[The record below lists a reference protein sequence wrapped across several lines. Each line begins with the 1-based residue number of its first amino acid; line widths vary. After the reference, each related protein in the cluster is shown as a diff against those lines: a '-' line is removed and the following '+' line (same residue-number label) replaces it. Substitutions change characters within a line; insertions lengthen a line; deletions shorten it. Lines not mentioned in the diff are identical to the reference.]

1 MKEKINNLDISSI
14 LFLQLFSCSL
24 GIAPYI
30 TIKITG
36 IDAYI
41 SIIIGTI
48 IGIIPI
54 LILIYIFN
62 YEIDKPI
69 HVKTKIIY
77 GKTLGTII
85 NIILTIIYIILTLTM
100 LFNTSNFII
109 SQYLTN
115 TSITLVTLILGI
127 TVYHTVSK
135 GITTISKISIIY
147 TIIILSLLILGIIGI
162 IPEIKLD
169 NLKPILE
176 NGIKPP
182 FLAALIYTL
191 LLTSPAYSFLII
203 PKSIIENNKKTTKY
217 LLITYMITSLAI
229 FLICIISS
237 SCLGRYLIKIYQYPV
252 YITLKKISIF
262 SFIDRIENFLS
273 LQWILSSFISLTI
286 YIYNIKENINKKN
299 NPLLNLILIITII
312 LISTKIF
319 KNNTN
324 FNHYL
329 DSIYPYILIIQLVI
343 YTIISIT
350 IFIKKSIK
358 NKKNKYNNNTVAIKL
373 LFT

>member
-1 MKEKINNLDISSI
+1 
-14 LFLQLFSCSL
+14 
-24 GIAPYI
+24 
-30 TIKITG
+30 
-36 IDAYI
+36 
-41 SIIIGTI
+41 
-48 IGIIPI
+48 
-54 LILIYIFN
+54 
-62 YEIDKPI
+62 
-69 HVKTKIIY
+69 
-77 GKTLGTII
+77 
-85 NIILTIIYIILTLTM
+85 M

-127 TVYHTVSK
+127 TVYHTVNK

-147 TIIILSLLILGIIGI
+147 TIIILS
-162 IPEIKLD
+162 
-169 NLKPILE
+169 
-176 NGIKPP
+176 
-182 FLAALIYTL
+182 YTL

-203 PKSIIENNKKTTKY
+203 PKSIIENNKKTKKY
-217 LLITYMITSLAI
+217 LLITYIITSLII

-237 SCLGRYLIKIYQYPV
+237 SCLGRYLIKIYQNPV

-329 DSIYPYILIIQLVI
+329 DNIYPYILIIQLII

-358 NKKNKYNNNTVAIKL
+358 NKKTNIIIIQ
-373 LFT
+373 

>member
-1 MKEKINNLDISSI
+1 
-14 LFLQLFSCSL
+14 
-24 GIAPYI
+24 
-30 TIKITG
+30 
-36 IDAYI
+36 
-41 SIIIGTI
+41 
-48 IGIIPI
+48 
-54 LILIYIFN
+54 
-62 YEIDKPI
+62 
-69 HVKTKIIY
+69 
-77 GKTLGTII
+77 
-85 NIILTIIYIILTLTM
+85 M

-127 TVYHTVSK
+127 TVYHTVNK

-217 LLITYMITSLAI
+217 LLITYIIISLTI

-237 SCLGRYLIKIYQYPV
+237 SCLGEYL
-252 YITLKKISIF
+252 
-262 SFIDRIENFLS
+262 
-273 LQWILSSFISLTI
+273 
-286 YIYNIKENINKKN
+286 
-299 NPLLNLILIITII
+299 
-312 LISTKIF
+312 
-319 KNNTN
+319 
-324 FNHYL
+324 
-329 DSIYPYILIIQLVI
+329 
-343 YTIISIT
+343 
-350 IFIKKSIK
+350 
-358 NKKNKYNNNTVAIKL
+358 
-373 LFT
+373 

>member
-69 HVKTKIIY
+69 HIKTKIIY

-127 TVYHTVSK
+127 T
-135 GITTISKISIIY
+135 TISKISIIY

-162 IPEIKLD
+162 IPEIKPD

-182 FLAALIYTL
+182 FLAALVYTL

-217 LLITYMITSLAI
+217 LLITYIIISLTI

-329 DSIYPYILIIQLVI
+329 DSIYPYILIIQLII
-343 YTIISIT
+343 YIIISIT

-358 NKKNKYNNNTVAIKL
+358 NKKTNIIIIQ
-373 LFT
+373 

>member
-41 SIIIGTI
+41 SIIIGT
-48 IGIIPI
+48 
-54 LILIYIFN
+54 FN

-69 HVKTKIIY
+69 HIKTKIIY

-127 TVYHTVSK
+127 TIYHTVNK

-162 IPEIKLD
+162 IPEIKPD

-182 FLAALIYTL
+182 FLAALVYTL

-217 LLITYMITSLAI
+217 LLITYIITSLII
-229 FLICIISS
+229 FLM
-237 SCLGRYLIKIYQYPV
+237 
-252 YITLKKISIF
+252 F
-262 SFIDRIENFLS
+262 SQPNV
-273 LQWILSSFISLTI
+273 
-286 YIYNIKENINKKN
+286 N
-299 NPLLNLILIITII
+299 
-312 LISTKIF
+312 
-319 KNNTN
+319 
-324 FNHYL
+324 
-329 DSIYPYILIIQLVI
+329 
-343 YTIISIT
+343 
-350 IFIKKSIK
+350 
-358 NKKNKYNNNTVAIKL
+358 
-373 LFT
+373 

>member
-1 MKEKINNLDISSI
+1 
-14 LFLQLFSCSL
+14 
-24 GIAPYI
+24 
-30 TIKITG
+30 
-36 IDAYI
+36 
-41 SIIIGTI
+41 
-48 IGIIPI
+48 
-54 LILIYIFN
+54 
-62 YEIDKPI
+62 
-69 HVKTKIIY
+69 
-77 GKTLGTII
+77 
-85 NIILTIIYIILTLTM
+85 M

-127 TVYHTVSK
+127 TIYHTVSK

-162 IPEIKLD
+162 IPEIKPD

-182 FLAALIYTL
+182 FLAALVYTL

-217 LLITYMITSLAI
+217 LLITYIIVSITI

-262 SFIDRIENFLS
+262 GFIDRIENFLS

-286 YIYNIKENINKKN
+286 YIYNIKENINKK
-299 NPLLNLILIITII
+299 TIP
-312 LISTKIF
+312 F
-319 KNNTN
+319 
-324 FNHYL
+324 
-329 DSIYPYILIIQLVI
+329 
-343 YTIISIT
+343 
-350 IFIKKSIK
+350 
-358 NKKNKYNNNTVAIKL
+358 
-373 LFT
+373 

>member
-69 HVKTKIIY
+69 HIKTKIIY
-77 GKTLGTII
+77 GKALGTII

-127 TVYHTVSK
+127 TVYHTVNK

-217 LLITYMITSLAI
+217 LLITYIITSLII

-329 DSIYPYILIIQLVI
+329 GSIYPYILIIQLII

-358 NKKNKYNNNTVAIKL
+358 NKKTNIIIIQ
-373 LFT
+373 

>member
-69 HVKTKIIY
+69 HIKTKIIY

-127 TVYHTVSK
+127 TIYHTVSK

-162 IPEIKLD
+162 IPEIKPD

-182 FLAALIYTL
+182 FLAALVYTL

-203 PKSIIENNKKTTKY
+203 PKSIIENNKKTTNWHRCQRMRPRIVKDY
-217 LLITYMITSLAI
+217 NNKPNNIPYMHN
-229 FLICIISS
+229 
-237 SCLGRYLIKIYQYPV
+237 IKFMSR
-252 YITLKKISIF
+252 KIS
-262 SFIDRIENFLS
+262 NKN
-273 LQWILSSFISLTI
+273 ISI
-286 YIYNIKENINKKN
+286 PSIYNPKKNIN
-299 NPLLNLILIITII
+299 
-312 LISTKIF
+312 
-319 KNNTN
+319 
-324 FNHYL
+324 
-329 DSIYPYILIIQLVI
+329 IQ
-343 YTIISIT
+343 
-350 IFIKKSIK
+350 FHR
-358 NKKNKYNNNTVAIKL
+358 
-373 LFT
+373 

>member
-182 FLAALIYTL
+182 FLAALVYTL

-217 LLITYMITSLAI
+217 LLITYIIISLII

-237 SCLGRYLIKIYQYPV
+237 SCLGRYLIKIYQ
-252 YITLKKISIF
+252 
-262 SFIDRIENFLS
+262 
-273 LQWILSSFISLTI
+273 
-286 YIYNIKENINKKN
+286 
-299 NPLLNLILIITII
+299 
-312 LISTKIF
+312 
-319 KNNTN
+319 
-324 FNHYL
+324 
-329 DSIYPYILIIQLVI
+329 
-343 YTIISIT
+343 
-350 IFIKKSIK
+350 
-358 NKKNKYNNNTVAIKL
+358 
-373 LFT
+373 

>member
-1 MKEKINNLDISSI
+1 
-14 LFLQLFSCSL
+14 
-24 GIAPYI
+24 
-30 TIKITG
+30 
-36 IDAYI
+36 
-41 SIIIGTI
+41 
-48 IGIIPI
+48 
-54 LILIYIFN
+54 
-62 YEIDKPI
+62 
-69 HVKTKIIY
+69 
-77 GKTLGTII
+77 
-85 NIILTIIYIILTLTM
+85 M

-127 TVYHTVSK
+127 TVYHTVNK

-147 TIIILSLLILGIIGI
+147 TIIIVSLLILGIIGI

-182 FLAALIYTL
+182 FLAALVYTL

-217 LLITYMITSLAI
+217 LLITYIITSITI

-329 DSIYPYILIIQLVI
+329 GSIYPYILIIQLII
-343 YTIISIT
+343 YIIISIT

-358 NKKNKYNNNTVAIKL
+358 NKKTNIIIIQ
-373 LFT
+373 